1 MPVIQ
6 KLILDTTDLPRA
18 GATRRFTILGEPGA
32 VFSFYISNE
41 NNRDGTNKLGSYY
54 NFGTRSF
61 QTDFVS
67 LENIKM
73 PNSGVYKK
81 SIVFPSVSDDDQYD
95 AYLVANSHYNTT
107 LSPQLVTKG
116 FIYHVPNADQS
127 INADGSLQ
135 FPSSIYQLTDKTV
148 NIYVNHDDDS
158 DIKYEADATG
168 SGSAT
173 LGTLTLPAGVITD
186 QSNILKIAYSF
197 ADNVG
202 NIVGTDSSQVLS
214 ITQYDGFDT
223 PEEYLAINQYESEF
237 GSASTR
243 FGAEVFYAQITK
255 TVNGATTSSTSVVL
269 DDVNNLAVGF
279 VLQTTSSGTIPTTK
293 PTITNIN
300 KSTKTLTLSAACS
313 LADDATLTFRG
324 YGNIGS
330 QTIQDLSFTVTDGT
344 VRLTK
349 TDDYYNVKTNTTA
362 EFVSGTSITVA
373 STAGIKANNYINAS
387 GLGLTSG
394 ETPIKVASV
403 TNATTFVVS
412 GAQATDEAQDYE
424 VLENISIFF
433 AGSSQ
438 KAIITVKVTVT
449 SADQAT
455 SNLYLDL
462 TKFLTLT
469 DNF

>member
-18 GATRRFTILGEPGA
+18 GATRRFTILGDPGS

-61 QTDFVS
+61 QTGFVS
-67 LENIKM
+67 LENIEM
-73 PNSGVYKK
+73 PRNGVYKN

-95 AYLVANSHYNTT
+95 AYLVANPHYGTT
-107 LSPQLVTKG
+107 LSLSLVTKG

-127 INADGSLQ
+127 TNTDGSLK
-135 FPSSIYQLTDKTV
+135 FPSSIYQLTNKTV
-148 NIYVNHDDDS
+148 NIYVNHDGDS

-186 QSNILKIAYSF
+186 ESNILNITHSF
-197 ADNVG
+197 ADDVG

-214 ITQYDGFDT
+214 ITNHDNFDT
-223 PEEYLAINQYESEF
+223 PEEYVAINQYESSY
-237 GSASTR
+237 GASTT

-255 TVNGATTSSTSVVL
+255 VVNGATTDSTSVVL
-269 DDVNNLAVGF
+269 DDVDNLAVGF

-293 PTITNIN
+293 PTITNID
-300 KSTKTLTLSAACS
+300 KASKTLTLSAACS

-330 QTIQDLSFTVTDGT
+330 QTIQDLSFSVTNGT

-349 TDDYYNVKTNTTA
+349 IDDYYNVKTSTTA
-362 EFVSGTSITVA
+362 EFVGGTSITVA
-373 STAGIKANNYINAS
+373 STAGVKANNYINAS

-394 ETPIKVASV
+394 AEQIKVASV
-403 TNATTFVVS
+403 TNATTLVVS

-424 VLENISIFF
+424 VLEDVTIFF

-438 KAIITVKVTVT
+438 KAIITVTVTVT

>member
-1 MPVIQ
+1 M
-6 KLILDTTDLPRA
+6 
-18 GATRRFTILGEPGA
+18 
-32 VFSFYISNE
+32 
-41 NNRDGTNKLGSYY
+41 
-54 NFGTRSF
+54 
-61 QTDFVS
+61 
-67 LENIKM
+67 
-73 PNSGVYKK
+73 
-81 SIVFPSVSDDDQYD
+81 
-95 AYLVANSHYNTT
+95 
-107 LSPQLVTKG
+107 
-116 FIYHVPNADQS
+116 
-127 INADGSLQ
+127 
-135 FPSSIYQLTDKTV
+135 
-148 NIYVNHDDDS
+148 
-158 DIKYEADATG
+158 
-168 SGSAT
+168 
-173 LGTLTLPAGVITD
+173 
-186 QSNILKIAYSF
+186 
-197 ADNVG
+197 
-202 NIVGTDSSQVLS
+202 
-214 ITQYDGFDT
+214 
-223 PEEYLAINQYESEF
+223 
-237 GSASTR
+237 
-243 FGAEVFYAQITK
+243 
-255 TVNGATTSSTSVVL
+255 
-269 DDVNNLAVGF
+269 
-279 VLQTTSSGTIPTTK
+279 
-293 PTITNIN
+293 
-300 KSTKTLTLSAACS
+300 
-313 LADDATLTFRG
+313 
-324 YGNIGS
+324 
-330 QTIQDLSFTVTDGT
+330 SFTVTDGT

>member
-18 GATRRFTILGEPGA
+18 GATRRFTVLGDPGS

-61 QTDFVS
+61 QTGFVS
-67 LENIKM
+67 LENVKI
-73 PNSGVYKK
+73 PNNGIYKK

-95 AYLVANSHYNTT
+95 AYLVANPHYDTT

-127 INADGSLQ
+127 TNADGSLQ
-135 FPSSIYQLTDKTV
+135 FPSSIYQLTNKTV

-186 QSNILKIAYSF
+186 ESNILKITHSF

-214 ITQYDGFDT
+214 ITQYDNVDD
-223 PEEYLAINQYESEF
+223 PKEYLAINQYESSF
-237 GSASTR
+237 GASTT

-255 TVNGATTSSTSVVL
+255 VVNGATTSSTSVVL
-269 DDVNNLAVGF
+269 DDVDNLAVGF

-313 LADDATLTFRG
+313 LANDATLTFRG
-324 YGNIGS
+324 YGNSGS
-330 QTIQDLSFTVTDGT
+330 QTIQNLSFSVTNGT

-349 TDDYYNVKTNTTA
+349 VDDYYNVETSTA
-362 EFVSGTSITVA
+362 SEFVGGTTITVV

-394 ETPIKVASV
+394 AEQIKVASV
-403 TNATTFVVS
+403 TNATTLVVS
-412 GAQATDEAQDYE
+412 GAQATDEDQNYE
-424 VLENISIFF
+424 VEDNVTVFF

-438 KAIITVKVTVT
+438 KAIITVTVTVT

>member
-1 MPVIQ
+1 
-6 KLILDTTDLPRA
+6 
-18 GATRRFTILGEPGA
+18 LGDPGS

-41 NNRDGTNKLGSYY
+41 NNRDGTSKVGSYY

-61 QTDFVS
+61 QTGFVS
-67 LENIKM
+67 LADVEIPRN
-73 PNSGVYKK
+73 GVYKN

-95 AYLVANSHYNTT
+95 AYLVANPHYGTT

-127 INADGSLQ
+127 TNTDGSLK
-135 FPSSIYQLTDKTV
+135 FPSSIYQLTNKTV

-186 QSNILKIAYSF
+186 ESNILKITHSF

-214 ITQYDGFDT
+214 ITQYDNVDD
-223 PEEYLAINQYESEF
+223 PKEYLAINEYESAF
-237 GSASTR
+237 GAITT

-255 TVNGATTSSTSVVL
+255 VVNGATTSSTTVVL
-269 DDVNNLAVGF
+269 DDVDNLATGF

-293 PTITNIN
+293 PTITNID
-300 KSTKTLTLSAACS
+300 KASKTLTLSAACS

-324 YGNIGS
+324 YGNSGS
-330 QTIQDLSFTVTDGT
+330 QTIQNLSFAVTNGT

-349 TDDYYNVKTNTTA
+349 VGDYYNVETSTA
-362 EFVSGTSITVA
+362 SEFASGTTITVV

-387 GLGLTSG
+387 GLGLASG

-403 TNATTFVVS
+403 TNATTFEVS
-412 GAQATDEAQDYE
+412 GAQDTSDDQDYE
-424 VLENISIFF
+424 VLEEVNVFF

-438 KAIITVKVTVT
+438 KAIITVTVTVT
-449 SADQAT
+449 SVDQTT